1 MYVMFQEMKLFGH
14 QMIFLKKGCL
24 EVWSTLC
31 AILICEKKH
40 LSCCDHAI
48 SLDIVLL

>member
-14 QMIFLKKGCL
+14 QMIFFKKGCL

-40 LSCCDHAI
+40 PSCCDHAI